1 MSLSKNEP
9 MSVLLIS
16 DGRPGHYNLAEG
28 VVAGASRLRSLEVT
42 RLQVRRPAWLPARV
56 LSMLVNHGLPPERI
70 LGWVFGV
77 DAETLGHVDLIVSAG
92 GNTMAANIAA
102 AEITGAANI
111 FYGSLR
117 RYRAED
123 FALILTSYAAQAE
136 EPNQVMTLKPS
147 RLDPDELVDDQ
158 ADSHETARTLGLIVG
173 GNSGTVHFGEG
184 DWNRLLEFVQTIGKA
199 GTRWIVANAPR
210 TPEATSNRLAAMAA
224 EEDSPIAQF
233 IDVRSAG
240 AGTLGILLA
249 QAEAVVCT
257 ADSSTMLSETVWMRR
272 PVISVSPRGFRLPE
286 DEAAY
291 RDWLA
296 MNGWTRQMPIEAL
309 TPETLKAALDE
320 ITVLDSNP
328 LDTLA
333 ELLEERLPQLFS

>member
-1 MSLSKNEP
+1 MSLSKNQP

-16 DGRPGHYNLAEG
+16 DGRPGHYNLAQG
-28 VVAGASRLRSLEVT
+28 IVAGVSRLRSVKVT
-42 RLQVRRPAWLPARV
+42 RLEVRRPGWMPARV
-56 LSMLVNHGLPPERI
+56 LSTLVNHGLSPERI
-70 LGWVFGV
+70 LGWVYGV
-77 DAETLGHVDLIVSAG
+77 DTETLGDIDLIVSAG

-102 AEITGAANI
+102 SEITGAANI

-123 FALILTSYAAQAE
+123 FALVLTSYAELAG

-147 RLDPDELVDDQ
+147 QLDPDELVASH
-158 ADSHETARTLGLIVG
+158 ADSHETAQTLGLIVG
-173 GNSGTVHFGEG
+173 GNSGTVRFGEA
-184 DWNRLLEFVQTIGKA
+184 DWDRLLEFVHTMGKA

-210 TPEATSNRLAAMAA
+210 TPETTSNRIA
-224 EEDSPIAQF
+224 EMSAETDTPIAEF

-249 QAEAVVCT
+249 RAEAVICT

-272 PVISVSPRGFRLPE
+272 PVISVCPRGFQLPE
-286 DEAAY
+286 SEAAY
-291 RDWLA
+291 RDWLSES
-296 MNGWTRQMPIEAL
+296 GWTRQMQIEAL
-309 TPETLKAALDE
+309 TPESLRAALDE

-328 LDTLA
+328 LDALA
-333 ELLEERLPQLFS
+333 ALLEERLPQLFT